1 MPEITRRRTGEL
13 LRALFSILKQYP
25 EGLPGRKA
33 LALLEQKVPPTEY
46 EAGQYDSGRRYE
58 KIVRWATV
66 DAGKAGWMRK
76 EKGLWYLTEDG
87 IAAYSKFTDG
97 EALYREAARLYTLW
111 RQNHP
116 KSADDEEEA
125 GAEAETDSNSTSER
139 KVTGTFE
146 EAEEQAWEEIWRFLE
161 KIPPYEFQDMV
172 ANLLVAMGY
181 HIAWIAPPG
190 KDKGVDVIAFNDP
203 LGSKPPR
210 IKVQVKRRAD
220 SIDVAEVRSFMA
232 VLGTDDV
239 GLFVTSGRF
248 TRDAADEARNQSSR
262 TITLID
268 RERFTELWIE
278 YMDTLPEE
286 ARAMLPLRKI
296 YFLAPPG

>member
-13 LRALFSILKQYP
+13 LRALFSILKQHP
-25 EGLPGRKA
+25 EGLQGRKA
-33 LALLEQKVPPTEY
+33 LALLEQQVPPTEY

-87 IAAYSKFTDG
+87 IAAYSKWTDG
-97 EALYREAARLYTLW
+97 EVLYREATRLYALW
-111 RQNHP
+111 RQSQP
-116 KSADDEEEA
+116 KSDADEEE
-125 GAEAETDSNSTSER
+125 GEAEAETEADSTSER

-146 EAEEQAWEEIWRFLE
+146 EAEEQAWGEIWGFLA
-161 KIPPYEFQDMV
+161 KIPPYDFQDMV
-172 ANLLVAMGY
+172 ANLLIAMGY

-190 KDKGVDVIAFNDP
+190 KDKGLDVIAFNDP

-220 SIDVAEVRSFMA
+220 SIDVGEVRSFMA
-232 VLGTDDV
+232 VLGTGDV

-248 TRDAADEARNQSSR
+248 TRDAEDEARNQSNR
-262 TITLID
+262 TVTLID
-268 RERFTELWIE
+268 RERFAELWIE
-278 YMDTLPEE
+278 YMDKLPEE

-296 YFLAPPG
+296 YFLAPPS